1 MKNFLIIICYVLS
14 IVFSIMLFSSAME
27 MLNAASDME
36 NYMSVLPFL
45 GIVGLWFLN
54 SFVVKKIKNKLN

>member
-1 MKNFLIIICYVLS
+1 MKNFLIIVCYVLS
-14 IVFSIMLFSSAME
+14 VVFSIMMFSSAME

-54 SFVVKKIKNKLN
+54 SYIVKKIKNKLN